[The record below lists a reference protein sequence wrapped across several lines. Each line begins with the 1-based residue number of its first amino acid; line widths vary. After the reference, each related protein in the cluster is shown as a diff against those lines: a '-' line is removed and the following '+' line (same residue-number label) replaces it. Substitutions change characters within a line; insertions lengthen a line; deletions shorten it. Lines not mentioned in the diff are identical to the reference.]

1 MANKP
6 DWLFKQSGV
15 IPYIR
20 KGNDIQIVLV
30 TSASRNGW
38 VLPKGVIERFMT
50 PEDSAAKEA
59 LEEAGIIGNVA
70 TDFVAEYQYEK
81 WGGMCHVKVYPL
93 EVTELLESW
102 QEMGKRER
110 RVVGIDEALE
120 VVKPMHRE
128 PILRFREL
136 SPDPDH

>member
-20 KGNDIQIVLV
+20 KGNDTQIVLV

-50 PEDSAAKEA
+50 PENSAAKEA
-59 LEEAGIIGNVA
+59 LEEAGVIGNVGK
-70 TDFVAEYQYEK
+70 DIVAEYEYEK
-81 WGGMCHVKVYPL
+81 WGSICHVKVYAL
-93 EVTELLESW
+93 EVTELLDSW
-102 QEMGKRER
+102 QEMDKRER

-120 VVKPMHRE
+120 MVKPQHRE
-128 PILRFREL
+128 PILKFKEL
-136 SPDPDH
+136 SAGLDR